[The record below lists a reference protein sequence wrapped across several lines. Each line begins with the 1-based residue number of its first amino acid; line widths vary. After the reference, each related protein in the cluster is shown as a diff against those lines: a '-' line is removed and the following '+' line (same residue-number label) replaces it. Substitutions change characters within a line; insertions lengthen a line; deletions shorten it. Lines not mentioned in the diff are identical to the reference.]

1 MKCPPPVKLVRAED
15 DDHGDLGDDGD
26 NGYDGDEGDEGD
38 DGDGIH
44 PKYLRRFYL

>member
-38 DGDGIH
+38 DGDWCKDH
-44 PKYLRRFYL
+44 RPLYNS

>member
-26 NGYDGDEGDEGD
+26 DGDEGDEGD
-38 DGDGIH
+38 DGDWCKDH
-44 PKYLRRFYL
+44 RPLYNS

>member
-26 NGYDGDEGDEGD
+26 DGYDGDEGDEGD
-38 DGDGIH
+38 DGDWCKDH
-44 PKYLRRFYL
+44 RPLYNS

>member
-26 NGYDGDEGDEGD
+26 NGHDGDEGDEGD
-38 DGDGIH
+38 DGDWCKDH
-44 PKYLRRFYL
+44 RPLYNS

>member
-26 NGYDGDEGDEGD
+26 DGDDGDEGDEGD
-38 DGDGIH
+38 DGDWCKDH
-44 PKYLRRFYL
+44 RPLYNS

>member
-26 NGYDGDEGDEGD
+26 DGYDGDEGDEGD
-38 DGDGIH
+38 DGDWCKDH
-44 PKYLRRFYL
+44 WPLYNS